1 MADELAP
8 ADGPRPAYS
17 GVTDVNAIGI
27 DEKGGSARQGDAE
40 GGSGSMGGRSTIV

>member
-27 DEKGGSARQGDAE
+27 DEKGGSGGARQGDAK
-40 GGSGSMGGRSTIV
+40 GGGVGGRSTIV